1 MKRSQKPSKTQASE
15 ADDDAEEASEGNIVL
30 YGKWQTEPLCLPRAV
45 NGIVPRNERGHV
57 DVWSEKCLPPGTV
70 HLRLPRLVPVA
81 KRLEIDFAPA
91 MVGFD
96 FRNGRSIPV
105 FDGIVVCAEF
115 RNAILEAYAEEEE
128 RREAEEKKRNE
139 AQAISRWYQ
148 LLSSIVTR
156 QRLNYSYG
164 DRLTSQTSINME
176 NTKEKP
182 SEGVGPVGGNEDNE
196 KSRQYEEQNIVPR
209 KLEVV
214 SMITTEDHEHVF
226 LTDDQDFDE
235 ESFTRTKRCRCG
247 FSIQVEEF

>member
-1 MKRSQKPSKTQASE
+1 
-15 ADDDAEEASEGNIVL
+15 
-30 YGKWQTEPLCLPRAV
+30 
-45 NGIVPRNERGHV
+45 
-57 DVWSEKCLPPGTV
+57 
-70 HLRLPRLVPVA
+70 
-81 KRLEIDFAPA
+81 
-91 MVGFD
+91 
-96 FRNGRSIPV
+96 
-105 FDGIVVCAEF
+105 
-115 RNAILEAYAEEEE
+115 
-128 RREAEEKKRNE
+128 
-139 AQAISRWYQ
+139 
-148 LLSSIVTR
+148 
-156 QRLNYSYG
+156 
-164 DRLTSQTSINME
+164 ME